1 MRRHNQLLFRTA
13 RSILKSDVETEDV
26 VQEAYLLAWRAIGSF
41 RADAKLSTWLVR
53 IVINQA
59 SPACAGAAPRS
70 SDRHGTDRPEMRRRW
85 SGASCPTQR
94 CAPRCAVI
102 EAIAAA
108 GGVADAPRTGTTC
121 G

>member
-13 RSILKSDVETEDV
+13 RSILKSDVESEDV

-59 SPACAGAAPRS
+59 LGRL
-70 SDRHGTDRPEMRRRW
+70 RRR
-85 SGASCPTQR
+85 SAQSSLDTAIEPSIPNAPGAEDDPDRARSAAR
-94 CAPRCAVI
+94 CAPRCA
-102 EAIAAA
+102 A
-108 GGVADAPRTGTTC
+108 
-121 G
+121 